1 MNKPEQA
8 PSSPLDAMMYR
19 FLGYVQS
26 LPNGFMTGAQFVE
39 AAAEIDLPDAMIEA
53 LFTSASTR
61 GLIGPDF
68 NARGRTRWI
77 LSARGKAFL
86 KQHSATAENDTSSGE
101 PRGNN

>member
-1 MNKPEQA
+1 MDKPNQA

-26 LPNGFMTGAQFVE
+26 LPNGFMTGAQFAE
-39 AAAEIDLPDAMIEA
+39 AAAAIDLPDALIEA

-86 KQHSATAENDTSSGE
+86 ERHPTTTPNDSTSGE
-101 PRGNN
+101 LRGNN

>member
-1 MNKPEQA
+1 MDKSNQM
-8 PSSPLDAMMYR
+8 PSSPLDTMMNR

-26 LPNGFMTGAQFVE
+26 LPNGFVTGAQSSE
-39 AAAEIDLPDAMIEA
+39 AAAAIDLPDAMIEA

-77 LSARGKAFL
+77 VSARGRAFL
-86 KQHSATAENDTSSGE
+86 ERHAAAAPDETSAGV
-101 PRGNN
+101 PRGNS